1 MREKRREEREEK
13 RRERRYHRL
22 RKKREQKEKESPPPP
37 RESDSPK
44 PPPRTKEKERRCK
57 KPNETKTPTI
67 SRRPKRGR
75 EQGTRRRGTHGRSK
89 RRVQGKER
97 RRAHCKKNLC
107 SSFSFLGSL
116 PNCSL
121 SHTLP
126 ALLLGPRSLFIGREN
141 KEKRNKDSSNGLR
154 SQGPRR
160 RGRGRLRL
168 GGARRREARIRR
180 GGGAI
185 FAFRALAGRLCR
197 GPGLLDYLCR
207 RRKDHFGPSRGR
219 GAPGGGLGLD
229 GEKGGGKEAG
239 ERESKL
245 TFFCRG
251 VVCLFQEKKTREP
264 R

>member
-22 RKKREQKEKESPPPP
+22 RKKGSKRKKRVPPP
-37 RESDSPK
+37 RGRAIPRNRHPEQRKKKGAVRS
-44 PPPRTKEKERRCK
+44 RTKPRHRRFQGARREGESRARGGGAHTVGARGECKEKSE
-57 KPNETKTPTI
+57 EEPT
-67 SRRPKRGR
+67 
-75 EQGTRRRGTHGRSK
+75 
-89 RRVQGKER
+89 
-97 RRAHCKKNLC
+97 AKKNLC

-239 ERESKL
+239 ERDSEL

-251 VVCLFQEKKTREP
+251 VVCLFQEKKMREP